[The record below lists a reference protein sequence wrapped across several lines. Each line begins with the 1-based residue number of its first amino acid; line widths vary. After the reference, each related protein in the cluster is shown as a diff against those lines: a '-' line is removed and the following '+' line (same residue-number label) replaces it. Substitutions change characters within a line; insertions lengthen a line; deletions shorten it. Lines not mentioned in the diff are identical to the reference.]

1 MGGRGRNSSHMSLS
15 SFFDTLDTE
24 AQFDAWKAT
33 TIQKLR
39 YLESIIPQNEIG
51 YNKFIVQTITQIEE
65 SVLLS
70 SDYMANAK
78 YIHTKKEDILGK
90 LKECN
95 ALYKKFGK

>member
-1 MGGRGRNSSHMSLS
+1 MSLS

-33 TIQKLR
+33 TVQKLK
-39 YLESIIPQNEIG
+39 YLKSIIPKAEIE
-51 YNKFIVQTITQIEE
+51 YNKFVTQTITQIEE
-65 SVLLS
+65 VVLLS
-70 SDYMANAK
+70 SDYMANAR

-95 ALYKKFGK
+95 TLYKKFGR